1 MISGCFIL
9 VYDPLCSRKMHI
21 GGIEMDTSQ
30 IEQLVNEQKVFFET
44 HSTYSLIFR
53 KQMLLKLKTA
63 IQKYEQQFY
72 EAVKKDLGKSPTE
85 TYMCELGLI
94 YKEFDYLEK
103 NLDRLA
109 APQKTK
115 TPLFLFFA
123 HSEIRHDPYGSV
135 LIVSPWNYPLLL
147 TFQPLIEALAGGN
160 TAVIKPSDYSVNTS
174 QVIQKM
180 ITDIFPSSYVAV
192 VLGGRVQN
200 EALFHQPFD
209 YIFYTGSPAVGKLC
223 M

>member
-1 MISGCFIL
+1 
-9 VYDPLCSRKMHI
+9 MHI

-103 NLDRLA
+103 KLR
-109 APQKTK
+109 P
-115 TPLFLFFA
+115 
-123 HSEIRHDPYGSV
+123 I
-135 LIVSPWNYPLLL
+135 
-147 TFQPLIEALAGGN
+147 GGASKDEN
-160 TAVIKPSDYSVNTS
+160 
-174 QVIQKM
+174 
-180 ITDIFPSSYVAV
+180 AV
-192 VLGGRVQN
+192 VS
-200 EALFHQPFD
+200 FF
-209 YIFYTGSPAVGKLC
+209 GSQRNST
-223 M
+223 